1 MSQTSLPRRGPKQ
14 EGDIVQCFGHLSHTA
29 RKNKGELIHM
39 DLWGKYDVSSIN
51 GHQYNLLLVDDA
63 TRYVTV
69 YFLKGKHEA
78 AQHVKNYL
86 TYLHVRGISTHAIR
100 VDRGTE
106 FINEDLKEWYH
117 AKRMDIDM
125 TATNSPSK
133 NGVAERMNRTL
144 VELARTMLTA
154 SKLPEYLWEPAV
166 AHAAAMSSR
175 P

>member
-1 MSQTSLPRRGPKQ
+1 MRT
-14 EGDIVQCFGHLSHTA
+14 EYA
-29 RKNKGELIHM
+29 RKNKGELTHM

-51 GHQYNLLLVDDA
+51 GHQYYLLLVDDA

-106 FINEDLKEWYH
+106 TY
-117 AKRMDIDM
+117 
-125 TATNSPSK
+125 SPSK

-154 SKLPEYLWEPAV
+154 SKLSEYLWEPAG
-166 AHAAAMSSR
+166 AMRLNRDHGNTKTKQNTYLYDFDYDAQRFTIVQKSCRKSKQHV
-175 P
+175 